1 MAGGNFNPYSHQN
14 NDLSTSAG
22 QRKFHRS
29 ASSSTDDARYV
40 AGNQAR
46 AAQAAAKR
54 AASGSQSGGF
64 GGLLGSL
71 FGKDPRDRDR
81 STFRNPGKQE
91 GIFGYEGFLRPKTG
105 NAFTDASRFFPL
117 GLISGAINAATTKPV
132 DSGASYT
139 MNTQRGV
146 GPGTGTAPRRSPQQR
161 LSGYTPPQV
170 DASYLNDQPPV
181 IDTTPMNP
189 LNFRWDLNIGQTREQ
204 PSNNRRTPENPTG
217 VMNISQPDSYF
228 AGVPPSQRPGAVTQT
243 VGDMGPLMD
252 DLPLGIHSL
261 DPGPPVSPVDEETA
275 YQQWL
280 TSPEGE
286 RYSDPDLPDDFRR
299 RMYDSWLRLKAGKF

>member
-81 STFRNPGKQE
+81 STFRNP
-91 GIFGYEGFLRPKTG
+91 
-105 NAFTDASRFFPL
+105 
-117 GLISGAINAATTKPV
+117 
-132 DSGASYT
+132 
-139 MNTQRGV
+139 
-146 GPGTGTAPRRSPQQR
+146 SP
-161 LSGYTPPQV
+161 
-170 DASYLNDQPPV
+170 
-181 IDTTPMNP
+181 
-189 LNFRWDLNIGQTREQ
+189 
-204 PSNNRRTPENPTG
+204 
-217 VMNISQPDSYF
+217 
-228 AGVPPSQRPGAVTQT
+228 
-243 VGDMGPLMD
+243 
-252 DLPLGIHSL
+252 
-261 DPGPPVSPVDEETA
+261 
-275 YQQWL
+275 
-280 TSPEGE
+280 
-286 RYSDPDLPDDFRR
+286 
-299 RMYDSWLRLKAGKF
+299 